1 MTKKYAKFL
10 PTADDFTLENFPF
23 FWITQVYSQH
33 VQKVDQVLKKYG
45 LDNSRRRI
53 LLALKSKPNA
63 SVSDLSDMVVSKM
76 STTTKI
82 VYRLKDEGLVNTYSC
97 EDDARITR
105 VVLTEKGNEMTHK
118 INDLTSAVLEQSFEG
133 LTPLQIEKMMVGLKH
148 IFNNLNREFINHKKG
163 FPNETLF
170 LYLEKIKHVQ
180 LSCYFFYFCFRHM

>member
-10 PTADDFTLENFPF
+10 PTTDDFSLDNFPF
-23 FWITQVYSQH
+23 FWVTQVYSQH

-76 STTTKI
+76 STTTEI
-82 VYRLKDEGLVNTYSC
+82 VYRLKDEGLVDTYSC

-105 VVLTEKGNEMTHK
+105 VILTEKGHEMAHK

-133 LTPLQIEKMMVGLKH
+133 LTPLQIEKMMDSLKH
-148 IFNNLNREFINHKKG
+148 IFNNLNR
-163 FPNETLF
+163 
-170 LYLEKIKHVQ
+170 
-180 LSCYFFYFCFRHM
+180 